1 MTQAAW
7 RYASATTHE
16 TVSASGIS
24 TFLVGRWMHAAWLS
38 IWLIQ
43 TTRLEG
49 SKLAEAGSKLRFAK
63 GGSTKQRP
71 KR

>member
-1 MTQAAW
+1 
-7 RYASATTHE
+7 
-16 TVSASGIS
+16 
-24 TFLVGRWMHAAWLS
+24 MHAAWLS